1 MKSNKTSL
9 GSALS
14 NNRHLFSRREFLA
27 GLMAITGGS
36 AAITLMGSFEKVS
49 AQGTLAATTLPIPPL
64 LRPQDQNGTRVFNLT
79 LQQGQSHFLPGLT
92 TATLGINGN
101 YLGPTLR
108 ASQGDP
114 VIMNVTN
121 QIGEAT
127 TIHWHG
133 MHLPAAMDGGPYQV
147 IANNTQWNPH
157 WTIMQPAATL
167 WYHPHM
173 MGQTREQ
180 VLRGL
185 VGLFIID
192 DNNPAGAALPH
203 TYGVDDIPLILQDE
217 SFAAD
222 GRLLIGGGG
231 GGGRNNGQNGQTL
244 VNGAITPLLTTSQT
258 QLRFRLLNA
267 SDQSFYTI
275 GFDDNREFYQV
286 GSDGGLLPA
295 AVSLTRLEIA
305 PAERVEIVVNVTSAS
320 VFTLQRF
327 ANRDGNNGNGRGTTT
342 LLTIKPTASA
352 AAVPLPATLNN
363 IERLLASS
371 AAVTRDMV
379 MAGGRGGFTI
389 NGQSMTTASMDNMSN
404 MFQVRLGDTE
414 IWNLIN
420 RSGNTHTFHV
430 HDVQFQIL
438 DRTSGALAGS
448 ELGLKDTIMVR
459 PGETARIIMRF
470 TDFADAMMPYMFHCH
485 ILDHE
490 DEGMMGQFV
499 VVPA

>member
-1 MKSNKTSL
+1 MKPNETSSSTTL
-9 GSALS
+9 
-14 NNRHLFSRREFLA
+14 NNSHRRFSRREFLA
-27 GLMAITGGS
+27 GLMAVTGGG
-36 AAITLMGSFEKVS
+36 AAAMLMGSFEKVG

-64 LRPQDQNGTRVFNLT
+64 LAPQTQNGTKAFNLS
-79 LQQGQSHFLPGLT
+79 LQRGQSHFLPGLT
-92 TATLGINGN
+92 TATLGVNGN

-108 ASQGDP
+108 ANQGDP
-114 VIMNVTN
+114 VMVNIINH
-121 QIGEAT
+121 IGEAT

-133 MHLPAAMDGGPYQV
+133 MHLPPVMDGGPYQV
-147 IANNTQWNPH
+147 IADNSQWNPQ

-185 VGLFIID
+185 VGLFILD

-203 TYGVDDIPLILQDE
+203 TYGVDDIPLILQAE
-217 SFAAD
+217 TFGAS
-222 GRLLIGGGG
+222 GQLVLG
-231 GGGRNNGQNGQTL
+231 GGGRGRGGNNGQQTL
-244 VNGAITPLLTTSQT
+244 VNGALSPILSTSQT

-267 SDQSFYTI
+267 SDQRFYTI
-275 GFDDNREFYQV
+275 GFADNRQFYQV
-286 GSDGGLLPA
+286 ASDGGLLPT
-295 AVSLTRLEIA
+295 AVPLTRLDIG
-305 PAERVEIVVNVTSAS
+305 PAERVEIVVDVTSVS
-320 VFTLQRF
+320 DIILQSYP
-327 ANRDGNNGNGRGTTT
+327 NRNGNNGNGGGTAT

-352 AAVPLPATLNN
+352 QAVPLPAKLNN

-371 AAVTRDMV
+371 VAVTRDMV
-379 MAGGRGGFTI
+379 LAGNDGSFTI
-389 NGQSMTTASMDNMSN
+389 AGQRMTTVSMDMSK
-404 MFQVRLGDTE
+404 MMQVRLGDTE

-420 RSGNTHTFHV
+420 RTRDTHAFHV

-438 DRTSGALAGS
+438 DRTSGALAAN
-448 ELGLKDTIMVR
+448 ELGLKDTVVVR
-459 PGETARIIMRF
+459 PGETTRIIMRF
-470 TDFADAMMPYMFHCH
+470 TDFADAMTPYMFHCH